1 TRAPTWSTTSWNS
14 LRPGPS
20 LCRNARPRLPSQG
33 SLPRAMSPLPPT
45 ARPSPPQG
53 PVASLPWTSHT
64 SWPLAKKPKH
74 RCSAA
79 PQHWSD
85 RGLDPEVHGQTRL
98 CRHRPGH
105 RADPVLGLNL
115 LPFGGA
121 GRTHRRRH
129 RVAHVPGDR
138 GSFGGPR
145 DRRSGIATRRVA
157 GRRTSWAPGVDC
169 QRTAARRGPDGA
181 RVGPNQWWYLI
192 AWVILGLGMSGGLY
206 SGAFAV
212 LGHTYGSS
220 ARSAITLLTLFG
232 GFASTIC

>member
-145 DRRSGIATRRVA
+145 DRRSGSPRVGSLVA
-157 GRRTSWAPGVDC
+157 GNHGRTVLIASALLL
-169 QRTAARRGPDGA
+169 AAGLTVLGLA
-181 RVGPNQWWYLI
+181 PNQWWYLI
-192 AWVILGLGMSGGLY
+192 AWVILGLGM
-206 SGAFAV
+206 
-212 LGHTYGSS
+212 
-220 ARSAITLLTLFG
+220 
-232 GFASTIC
+232 